1 MVRVSF
7 LCLFSETHIVLS
19 NTFMQVRFVEF
30 VINYY
35 LCILLY
41 SKENRRLVCTHTP
54 IKDKGNRICH

>member
-35 LCILLY
+35 LCILFIVKRIEGLY
-41 SKENRRLVCTHTP
+41 ALIRP
-54 IKDKGNRICH
+54 